1 MGSDRPGG
9 GGGGGGGGGARVPK
23 EPSSPTTRPCF
34 FSTGRTFPRADAR
47 SRCMAGRG
55 GGGGGGGGAY
65 LALTVVFF
73 MATAFML
80 AGLRSAFFNSRRHAF

>member
-1 MGSDRPGG
+1 MGSDRPG

-47 SRCMAGRG
+47 SRCMAGGVRG
-55 GGGGGGGGAY
+55 AGAY